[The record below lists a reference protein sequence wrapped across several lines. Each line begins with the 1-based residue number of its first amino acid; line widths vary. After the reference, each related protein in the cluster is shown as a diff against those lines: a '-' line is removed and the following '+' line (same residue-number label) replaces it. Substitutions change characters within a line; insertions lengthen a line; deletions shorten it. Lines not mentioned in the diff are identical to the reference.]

1 MADAGS
7 PTSIPSQ
14 PPCTDKKPVQSHT
27 EVGAALRRARIALAL
42 PLDSIARELQ
52 IPVAQLRAIE
62 SGALSAF
69 QDRAQRTEVSRRALK
84 RFQLPESWSDLQPD
98 ATVWAVIPAGP
109 DKVAPLGIDSVRPS
123 KGPRADIPALLSPKP
138 ISPRQR
144 FVALG
149 VAGVVVA
156 TAIGAALMPAAV
168 PVDENELED
177 LRSSGPS
184 AAAKPA
190 KRASPPGDAKRD
202 ADADASI
209 AGSDASA
216 QAASTQ
222 SMPVSPTLVNAPSS
236 TPSAQPPVAPQ
247 ATSRPYAVLPGSQ
260 IVTPS
265 EPALELKARAT
276 VAVDLVLEQGSTQIA
291 MRAGDRIVLMSGRA
305 ERVEVSDRHAVEL
318 EMTGRAIRLEP
329 VAATDV
335 NPNRGIWNI
344 AGRSKDRAD

>member
-7 PTSIPSQ
+7 PTSIPSL
-14 PPCTDKKPVQSHT
+14 PPCTDAKPVQSHT

-52 IPVAQLRAIE
+52 IPVSQLRAIE
-62 SGALSAF
+62 SGTASAF
-69 QDRAQRTEVSRRALK
+69 QDLAQRTEISRRALK

-98 ATVWAVIPAGP
+98 PAGWARIP
-109 DKVAPLGIDSVRPS
+109 EGSDKAAPLGIDSARPP

-144 FVALG
+144 YIALG
-149 VAGVVVA
+149 VAGVIVA

-190 KRASPPGDAKRD
+190 KLAATAPGDSGRE
-202 ADADASI
+202 ADAGASI
-209 AGSDASA
+209 ASSDAGA
-216 QAASTQ
+216 KAASTQ
-222 SMPVSPTLVNAPSS
+222 SMPVSPTSVNAP
-236 TPSAQPPVAPQ
+236 PSMTAAQPSVGPQ
-247 ATSRPYAVLPGSQ
+247 AASRPYAVLPGSQ

-265 EPALELKARAT
+265 EPALELKARAA
-276 VAVDLVLEQGSTQIA
+276 VSVDLVLEQGSTQIA

-305 ERVEVSDRHAVEL
+305 ERVEVSDRHAVEV

-329 VAATDV
+329 AAAKDV
-335 NPNRGIWNI
+335 NPNRGIWTI
-344 AGRSKDRAD
+344 AVRSKD

>member
-1 MADAGS
+1 M
-7 PTSIPSQ
+7 
-14 PPCTDKKPVQSHT
+14 QSHT

-62 SGALSAF
+62 SGTASAF
-69 QDRAQRTEVSRRALK
+69 QDLAQRTDVSRRALK

-98 ATVWAVIPAGP
+98 PRGWARIPAGP
-109 DKVAPLGIDSVRPS
+109 ETAVPLGMDSAGPS
-123 KGPRADIPALLSPKP
+123 KGPRAEVPVLLPPKP

-144 FVALG
+144 FIALG
-149 VAGVVVA
+149 VAGVIVA

-177 LRSSGPS
+177 LRSTGPS

-190 KRASPPGDAKRD
+190 RGMSTPDDYRRDSDAGP
-202 ADADASI
+202 SI
-209 AGSDASA
+209 AVSDAGA

-222 SMPVSPTLVNAPSS
+222 SMPVSPTPVGAPLSA
-236 TPSAQPPVAPQ
+236 TAAHPSVDPQ
-247 ATSRPYAVLPGSQ
+247 SASRPYAVLPGSQ

-265 EPALELKARAT
+265 EPALELKARAA
-276 VAVDLVLEQGSTQIA
+276 VAVDLVLEQGSTQIT
-291 MRAGDRIVLMSGRA
+291 MRAGDRVVLMSGRA

-318 EMTGRAIRLEP
+318 EMTGRAVRLEP
-329 VAATDV
+329 VTATDV

-344 AGRSKDRAD
+344 ARR

>member
-1 MADAGS
+1 
-7 PTSIPSQ
+7 
-14 PPCTDKKPVQSHT
+14 VQSHT

-42 PLDSIARELQ
+42 PLDSISRELQ

-62 SGALSAF
+62 SGTASAF
-69 QDRAQRTEVSRRALK
+69 QDLAQRTEISRRALK

-98 ATVWAVIPAGP
+98 PTGWARIPAGP
-109 DKVAPLGIDSVRPS
+109 VEAAARGIDAARPS

-144 FVALG
+144 YIALG

-156 TAIGAALMPAAV
+156 TAIGAALMPAAA

-190 KRASPPGDAKRD
+190 KRGSTTPNDSGR
-202 ADADASI
+202 DADASI
-209 AGSDASA
+209 ASSDAGA

-222 SMPVSPTLVNAPSS
+222 SMPVSPAPG
-236 TPSAQPPVAPQ
+236 TAPPSMTSAPPSVAPQ
-247 ATSRPYAVLPGSQ
+247 AASRPYAVLPGSQ

-265 EPALELKARAT
+265 EPALELKARAA

-335 NPNRGIWNI
+335 NPNRGIWTI
-344 AGRSKDRAD
+344 AGRSKDRTD

>member
-1 MADAGS
+1 
-7 PTSIPSQ
+7 
-14 PPCTDKKPVQSHT
+14 
-27 EVGAALRRARIALAL
+27 LRRARIALAL

-98 ATVWAVIPAGP
+98 ATVWAGIPADP
-109 DKVAPLGIDSVRPS
+109 DKAAPLGIDSTRPS
-123 KGPRADIPALLSPKP
+123 KGPRSDIPALLSPKP

-144 FVALG
+144 FIALG

-190 KRASPPGDAKRD
+190 KPVSNPVESRRD
-202 ADADASI
+202 TDVGASI
-209 AGSDASA
+209 AGSEAGA
-216 QAASTQ
+216 QTASTQ
-222 SMPVSPTLVNAPSS
+222 SMPVSPTPGNAPM
-236 TPSAQPPVAPQ
+236 SAPPAPQ
-247 ATSRPYAVLPGSQ
+247 AVSRPYAVLPGSQ
-260 IVTPS
+260 IVTPA
-265 EPALELKARAT
+265 EPALELKARAA

-329 VAATDV
+329 VTATDA

-344 AGRSKDRAD
+344 AVR